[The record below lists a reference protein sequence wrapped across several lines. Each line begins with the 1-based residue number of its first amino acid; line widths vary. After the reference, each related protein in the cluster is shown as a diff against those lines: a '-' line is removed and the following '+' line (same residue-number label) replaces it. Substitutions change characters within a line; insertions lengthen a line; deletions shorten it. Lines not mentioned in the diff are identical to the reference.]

1 MDDLTVRLVAIAVAA
16 VVVALFASV
25 LKRVRSRPLR
35 SIAVTGLDPGTYL
48 FTSDPSALGDDDS
61 FQELRHIDSMGM
73 MQLIQFIETEFGIR
87 LVEDDLIPEKL
98 DSVNRLVRLIADKQA
113 RRP

>member
-1 MDDLTVRLVAIAVAA
+1 MAVMSETVRHM
-16 VVVALFASV
+16 
-25 LKRVRSRPLR
+25 LR
-35 SIAVTGLDPGTYL
+35 DHILSTYL

-87 LVEDDLIPEKL
+87 LVEDDLVPEKL
-98 DSVNRLVRLIADKQA
+98 DSVNRLVRLIAEKQS